1 MCLSTK
7 NLGSHNDH
15 VKAPVWGE
23 RNAEAESVRKR
34 ELMAD
39 KNGTSRAL
47 QNTNSVPKW
56 LAEAEKRAQQ
66 LVDEFA
72 PLCVKLK
79 ALQPQIEKVQA
90 DFKKLKGSQMILG
103 CGSFKHFCEKKLD
116 RTEQAVYAML
126 GDYSNKQKAKKNRGT
141 HKPTTHENLHLVSED
156 VERMRTGVNA
166 AVRHFEA
173 KAAGDK
179 TKAEEA
185 ENEFLEI
192 AKAESLKSA
201 ISGDLPNYK
210 QLLVQLLGMIEKVG
224 EKVPM
229 SLITHVRAIRKRIGI
244 DDVSFG
250 LQPTDRQPPHATP
263 PAAQGAKEFSN
274 DSFGDILSI
283 PMEKPEQALTAQAL
297 G

>member
-1 MCLSTK
+1 MTNK
-7 NLGSHNDH
+7 NALG
-15 VKAPVWGE
+15 A
-23 RNAEAESVRKR
+23 
-34 ELMAD
+34 
-39 KNGTSRAL
+39 TL
-47 QNTNSVPKW
+47 QNTNSAPKW

-66 LVDEFA
+66 LADEFA

-79 ALQPQIEKVQA
+79 AMKPRIVEVQA
-90 DFKKLKGSQMILG
+90 DFKKLKGSQTILG
-103 CGSFKHFCEKKLD
+103 CRHFKEFCSKKLS
-116 RTEQAVYAML
+116 RSEQAVYAML
-126 GDYSNKQKAKKNRGT
+126 GDYTKKQNHTERGLKKT
-141 HKPTTHENLHLVSED
+141 TTHDTLNLAGED

-173 KAAGDK
+173 EAAGDK

-185 ENEFLEI
+185 KNEFLGI
-192 AKAESLKSA
+192 AKAESLKSS

-210 QLLVQLLGMIEKVG
+210 LLLIQLLGMIEKVG

-250 LQPTDRQPPHATP
+250 VRPIDRQPQVARI
-263 PAAQGAKEFSN
+263 AAQGAKEVSN
-274 DSFGDILSI
+274 DSFGDILSVQ
-283 PMEKPEQALTAQAL
+283 MQKPEQAQTAQAL